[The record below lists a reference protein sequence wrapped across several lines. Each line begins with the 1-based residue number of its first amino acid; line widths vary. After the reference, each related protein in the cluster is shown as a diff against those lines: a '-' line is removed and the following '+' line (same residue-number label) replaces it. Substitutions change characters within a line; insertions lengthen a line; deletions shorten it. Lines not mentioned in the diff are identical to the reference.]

1 MDLVHLLSNLLLK
14 TGTGTAELFTSAEL
28 VAFGN
33 CPNVS
38 AAQRPMQF
46 FIHYLILTVPREKE
60 KYLRP
65 W

>member
-46 FIHYLILTVPREKE
+46 FIHYLIL
-60 KYLRP
+60 LGH
-65 W
+65 

>member
-1 MDLVHLLSNLLLK
+1 MDLVQLLSNLLLK

-28 VAFGN
+28 VAFEN

-38 AAQRPMQF
+38 AAQRPTQF